1 MTLNSQKILS
11 VIWRGFPNT
20 LTLLVL
26 SFIFATI
33 LGLALTW
40 LDLRQNKVAKGIAA
54 IYLNLVRGTPPLLM
68 LLMAYYGL
76 PVLLKAIGIDIDHWT
91 RMTFGVLGLTLGW
104 SGYLSEAFRS
114 AYLSVDRGQVEAARS
129 VGMPDRITFWQI
141 IIPQAAMIALPN
153 IENLVVG
160 LVKATSLVY
169 VIGLYDLYNQAS
181 NLSNQTAGL
190 HQLQIFVLLAL
201 TYWLLVLII
210 ESLFRLIRRHYG
222 KMVEGV

>member
-1 MTLNSQKILS
+1 MNSQKILS

-20 LTLLVL
+20 LTLLIL

-40 LDLRQNKVAKGIAA
+40 LDLRKNRVARGIAT

-114 AYLSVDRGQVEAARS
+114 AYLSVDRGQIEAARS
-129 VGMPDRITFWQI
+129 VGMPDRTTFWQI

-201 TYWLLVLII
+201 TYWLLVLVI
-210 ESLFRLIRRHYG
+210 EALFRLIRRRYRR
-222 KMVEGV
+222 MV